1 MSINKLNSII
11 SMTCNLKDIRPCF
24 PFGITYIYIANVIH
38 KVYIPGTR
46 DFQGFNWVVTTKVAH
61 LTGFE
66 KYQSHIVVG
75 CLLFYCVI
83 ILPKEVLLC

>member
-1 MSINKLNSII
+1 
-11 SMTCNLKDIRPCF
+11 MTFNVTIFTSD
-24 PFGITYIYIANVIH
+24 ITYIYIVNVIH
-38 KVYIPGTR
+38 KVYIPGMR
-46 DFQGFNWVVTTKVAH
+46 NFQGFNWVVTAKVAH

-83 ILPKEVLLC
+83 ILPKEVILC

>member
-1 MSINKLNSII
+1 M
-11 SMTCNLKDIRPCF
+11 
-24 PFGITYIYIANVIH
+24 IH
-38 KVYIPGTR
+38 KVYIPGMR
-46 DFQGFNWVVTTKVAH
+46 DFQGFNWVVTAKVAH

-83 ILPKEVLLC
+83 ILSKEVILCYFIEGYMYSMCLRND

>member
-1 MSINKLNSII
+1 MLLFL
-11 SMTCNLKDIRPCF
+11 CLALD
-24 PFGITYIYIANVIH
+24 IYIVNVIH
-38 KVYIPGTR
+38 KAYIPGMR
-46 DFQGFNWVVTTKVAH
+46 NFQGFNWVVTAKVAH

-83 ILPKEVLLC
+83 ILPKEVILC

>member
-1 MSINKLNSII
+1 MGGTSPEEAGRAA
-11 SMTCNLKDIRPCF
+11 TGRHAPPRAATRRRDF
-24 PFGITYIYIANVIH
+24 PGKVIH
-38 KVYIPGTR
+38 KVYIPGMR
-46 DFQGFNWVVTTKVAH
+46 DFQGFNWVVTAKVAH

-83 ILPKEVLLC
+83 ILPKEVILC